1 MSAIS
6 YTYPTQDSR
15 ANAHGACNSSNVC
28 AADELGEGT
37 GGFGFKDIL
46 DSVNPLQQLPIISS
60 IYRSATGDTIS
71 AVSRMAGGALFGG
84 PIGFIASAVN
94 AGIDAVS
101 GADIGGHVMSALGS
115 DSANVASK
123 YAQAYQLK

>member
-1 MSAIS
+1 MAAIS
-6 YTYPTQDSR
+6 YTYPTQNAR
-15 ANAHGACNSSNVC
+15 ANAQGACNSSNVC
-28 AADELGEGT
+28 SADELGEEKS
-37 GGFGFKDIL
+37 GFGFKDIL

-60 IYRSATGDTIS
+60 LYRSATGDTIS
-71 AVSRMAGGALFGG
+71 AASRMAGGALFGG

-101 GADIGGHVMSALGS
+101 GADIGGHVLNALES
-115 DSANVASK
+115 DSVSAAGK